1 VWDMDEEAKEALQA
15 DIAQYKEDNKKI
27 VPRKLWESRKVCTKH
42 QPEKFKQCIC
52 QCKKRAKFFAWL
64 EKERNKKRDEFAAK
78 MTPKEVTAKILG
90 CDYSRGCGFSSLSD
104 SSECGR
110 RRS

>member
-1 VWDMDEEAKEALQA
+1 MDEEAKEALQA